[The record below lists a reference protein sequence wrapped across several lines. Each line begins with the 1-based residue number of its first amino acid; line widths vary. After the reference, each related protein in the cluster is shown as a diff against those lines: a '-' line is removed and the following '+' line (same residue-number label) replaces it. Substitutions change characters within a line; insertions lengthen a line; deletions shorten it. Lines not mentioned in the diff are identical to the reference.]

1 MTDPVQEQLDAYN
14 ARDLERFLACY
25 APDALVED
33 ATGRHIMRDREA
45 MRAAYGEL
53 FAASPA
59 LRAEV
64 PTRIRAGNV
73 VVDEERVTGLGLPG
87 YPLEVHSAIAYT
99 VRDGRIVHMRILA

>member
-14 ARDLERFLACY
+14 ARDVERFVACY
-25 APDALVED
+25 APDAVVED
-33 ATGRHIMRDREA
+33 ASGTRIMTGRDA
-45 MRAAYGEL
+45 LRAAYAEL

-64 PTRIRAGNV
+64 PTRIRAGAV
-73 VVDEERVTGLGLPG
+73 VVDEERVTGLGMPG

-99 VRDGRIVHMRILA
+99 VRDGQIVHMRILA